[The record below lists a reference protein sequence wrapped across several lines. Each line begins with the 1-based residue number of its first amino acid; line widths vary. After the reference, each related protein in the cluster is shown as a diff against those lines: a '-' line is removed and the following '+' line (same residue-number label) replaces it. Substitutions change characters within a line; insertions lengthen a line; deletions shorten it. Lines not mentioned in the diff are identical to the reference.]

1 MKIAHILRMSSR
13 GRIHIGDLGGGG
25 RHRDSSALVVLWR
38 SMGDLRRGGDEAG
51 VLVLW
56 CKCGFVVAEEPD
68 SRGLSEKLS
77 GTSFFLETCECHAEV
92 KSG

>member
-25 RHRDSSALVVLWR
+25 RHQDPSALVVLWR

-51 VLVLW
+51 VLV
-56 CKCGFVVAEEPD
+56 

-77 GTSFFLETCECHAEV
+77 GTSFVLETCECHAEV
-92 KSG
+92 KSGQCG